1 MARPQQQIRFCKSA
15 DGTRL
20 AYAIC
25 GAGPAL
31 VWVGHFARHL
41 ELDWENPIWN
51 GWLTFL
57 SRRHTLIRYDLR
69 GCGLSDRNVAEISL
83 DRLAEDFEAVIRAA
97 NLDKFIF
104 FGTAGNVAPG
114 VYHAVQHP
122 NRITQLILYGCH
134 TRGRLMRPRTPEDD
148 MEAEIR
154 LKAIEFGWA
163 NRNVAFGD
171 FFTALHAPG
180 VSSIETR
187 ALSDLLR
194 TTTSP
199 ANAIRLIKSYW
210 HLDLRNVLQQVQ
222 CPSLIMHA
230 REDPIVPFEEG
241 RLAASL
247 VPDARFLPL
256 DSRNHIL
263 QDTEPAWQQ
272 LTEEVEEFLPAPRSS
287 AVLNE
292 LTRREREVLE
302 ALAEGHSN
310 KTIALQLR
318 ISEKTVRNHL
328 SHIFDKLGIRNRAQG
343 VVLAREQGFGRKGF
357 SRT

>member
-1 MARPQQQIRFCKSA
+1 VARPQQQIRFCKSA

-20 AYAIC
+20 AYASC
-25 GAGPAL
+25 GEGPAL

-41 ELDWENPIWN
+41 ELDWENPIWRA
-51 GWLTFL
+51 WLTFL

-83 DRLAEDFEAVIRAA
+83 DRLAEDFEAVIGAA

-114 VYHAVQHP
+114 IHHAVQHP
-122 NRITQLILYGCH
+122 DRVAQLILYGCH
-134 TRGRLMRPRTPEDD
+134 TRGPLVRPRTPEEG
-148 MEAEIR
+148 MEAETR

-171 FFTALHAPG
+171 FFTTLHAPA
-180 VSSIETR
+180 VSSVETR

-194 TTTSP
+194 TTTSA
-199 ANAIRLIKSYW
+199 ANAVRLIKSYW
-210 HLDLRNVLQQVQ
+210 HLDLRNVLQQVR

-263 QDTEPAWQQ
+263 QENEPAWQQ
-272 LTEEVEEFLPAPRSS
+272 LTEGIEEFLPAPCGS
-287 AVLNE
+287 AALD
-292 LTRREREVLE
+292 LTPREREVLE
-302 ALAEGHSN
+302 SLAQGHSN

-328 SHIFDKLGIRNRAQG
+328 SHIFDKLGVKNRAQG
-343 VVLAREQGFGRKGF
+343 AVLAREQGFGRKGF
-357 SRT
+357 RRG